1 MSVPIDPLTVPDQPP
16 HSMSI
21 TWVVTG
27 GWKFAQK
34 SDTIGFV
41 RLITSPDQ
49 LVQFANTLDIVLRR
63 NSTPLASC
71 R

>member
-1 MSVPIDPLTVPDQPP
+1 
-16 HSMSI
+16 
-21 TWVVTG
+21 
-27 GWKFAQK
+27 
-34 SDTIGFV
+34 
-41 RLITSPDQ
+41 LITSPDQ